1 MPNKKVSQN
10 VRPKCL
16 DLRIAGIAH
25 QPFRLFGLFVSDLSL
40 HPLVLLLVAAVGGSQ
55 LCFKLRREKN
65 QYEFQKNIASNT
77 RKFDYLFHTMIDF
90 RFAKEAGSIGFH
102 VGCPENLR
110 RFCPNMP
117 DPTPAFRDVN
127 GFLQCRRLPNRV
139 LSDGCHVWLCGAAGS
154 PGSDQ
159 YRRFQCVSGR
169 YIQFFGVLFVDLF
182 ARLSHLLYLSKYAE
196 DYQSYTALARPVHLD
211 KGDPPSGKGE
221 PTRI

>member
-10 VRPKCL
+10 VRPNALIYEDRGDCSPAFFDFL
-16 DLRIAGIAH
+16 
-25 QPFRLFGLFVSDLSL
+25 GLFVSDLSL
-40 HPLVLLLVAAVGGSQ
+40 HPLVLLLVGAVGGSQ
-55 LCFKLRREKN
+55 LCFKPAARKKSVRVSE
-65 QYEFQKNIASNT
+65 NIASNT

-90 RFAKEAGSIGFH
+90 RFAKEVRINRVSRWLSGKFEEVLSQYAGSYAGFQ
-102 VGCPENLR
+102 R
-110 RFCPNMP
+110 RQW
-117 DPTPAFRDVN
+117 
-127 GFLQCRRLPNRV
+127 FLQCRRLPNRV

-169 YIQFFGVLFVDLF
+169 YIQFFGVLWIFF

-211 KGDPPSGKGE
+211 KGE
-221 PTRI
+221 